1 MFLRQKSKENGG
13 LDEMSNQAQLG
24 RLLAIQYGWAMA
36 GGEGRGTLRTRSAVA
51 ELQARPWKVIFIRDG
66 MWVLCGEWVD
76 VSREAGMTR
85 DKESSLGSF
94 QIVYARE
101 ERV

>member
-1 MFLRQKSKENGG
+1 MGH
-13 LDEMSNQAQLG
+13 G
-24 RLLAIQYGWAMA
+24 RR
-36 GGEGRGTLRTRSAVA
+36 GGEGDPEDKVSCGGA
-51 ELQARPWKVIFIRDG
+51 ARPWKVIFIRDG

-94 QIVYARE
+94 KIVYARE